1 MNPCYLILLWDSY
14 FPLCFVTSRHWD
26 SIEAES
32 PAPMQL
38 LLDQTQSKR
47 KTRGTSGIRRSTI
60 RTIAR
65 LRENP
70 SGHCW
75 LPWEVNWQLQ
85 SSMEPGLP
93 AQENMPA
100 ETGLF
105 SCWWSF
111 VQEPSLVKCYL
122 VVISYMGL
130 SGNEVYH
137 GKTIFLTIK
146 LWWFPS
152 KSKTHPQS
160 PCPPFGFSQLSQP
173 SYRRSLRAAR
183 GHSTWTSRC
192 SQAGFGWKT
201 DRTWICRGI
210 SINGWKY
217 PVCSP

>member
-1 MNPCYLILLWDSY
+1 MNPCCLILLWDSY

-75 LPWEVNWQLQ
+75 LPWEVNWQLR

-111 VQEPSLVKCYL
+111 VQEPSLVKCHL

-130 SGNEVYH
+130 SGNEVYSTTINGH
-137 GKTIFLTIK
+137 EIVRETIFLTIQFCDFP
-146 LWWFPS
+146 LNRRHIHNHHVHHLAFPS
-152 KSKTHPQS
+152 YLNPAIA
-160 PCPPFGFSQLSQP
+160 GLWGRLAAIQL
-173 SYRRSLRAAR
+173 
-183 GHSTWTSRC
+183 GHRDAHRLETWME
-192 SQAGFGWKT
+192 
-201 DRTWICRGI
+201 
-210 SINGWKY
+210 NG
-217 PVCSP
+217 